1 MPDSDDEPKWE
12 LLPSEPARF
21 FDLPALFD
29 RTELKRRYHSYLRR
43 FKPEFF
49 PTEFQRIRA
58 AYEALDREL
67 RYRETQPLPTLDDA
81 SPPIRQTEA
90 DPAGTHS
97 LGSPD
102 RHTQPSGFGNL
113 LQLAPED
120 LHREL
125 TGKPWKTAQE
135 HLLLALLN
143 DARGSGEALD
153 FLVDLLAALNAAPRD
168 FNLHQLFREFLRGD
182 EARARCQEFLE
193 RIFAECPR
201 DFVFAATEPLWDELA
216 RQVPYPIFRTV
227 FNECLDRVRDLEQ
240 SGRIVLE
247 IHLAKRLLFHVQ
259 TGWLT
264 ETLDRLTQADVNW
277 PGWFDQEL
285 WMIERLSDYCR
296 VRHSFLNGDPLR
308 TQLDEMIRAYC
319 EDTPNFDHLYLNFQ
333 AKLARDFDSL
343 AAAFPIAPDST
354 VEVAWQAWN
363 CLCDDVAGRFR
374 NDAPVPIEIAL
385 QALSFLPA
393 QLHAAGRPHLFPGKQ
408 WGIEEYILFGG
419 CVHFI
424 WAMLFHVQFLFRQ
437 GTGTA
442 VFWGLLGLLIGI
454 PAQAV
459 VGEVLTFVS
468 SWFSRRVYCR
478 RLRPVL
484 LAYVRQFPIPV
495 ALVAQQLTQY
505 ELGARRTERLVSH
518 VGEDVALRM
527 YATAIRLT
535 S

>member
-1 MPDSDDEPKWE
+1 MADSDEDPKWE

-21 FDLPALFD
+21 FDLPVLFD

-81 SPPIRQTEA
+81 SPPNRQAEA
-90 DPAGTHS
+90 DLAGTRP

-102 RHTQPSGFGNL
+102 RHTPPSGFSNL
-113 LQLAPED
+113 LEMAPEE

-125 TGKPWKTAQE
+125 AGKPWKSAQE

-153 FLVDLLAALNAAPRD
+153 FLADLLAGLIAAPRD
-168 FNLHQLFREFLRGD
+168 SNLHQLLREFLRGD
-182 EARARCQEFLE
+182 EARTRCQEFLE
-193 RIFAECPR
+193 RIFADCPR

-216 RQVPYPIFRTV
+216 RQVPYAKFRTV
-227 FNECLDRVRDLEQ
+227 FNECFDRVRDPER

-259 TGWLT
+259 PGFEN
-264 ETLDRLTQADVNW
+264 ETLDRLTQADIYW
-277 PGWFDQEL
+277 PAWFDQEM

-319 EDTPNFDHLYLNFQ
+319 EDAPNFDHRYLNFQ
-333 AKLARDFDSL
+333 AKLARDFGAL
-343 AAAFPIAPDST
+343 AAAFPVAPDSN
-354 VEVAWQAWN
+354 VDVAWQAWN
-363 CLCDDVAGRFR
+363 CLCDDVEGRFR
-374 NDAPVPIEIAL
+374 SDPPVPYEIAL

-393 QLHAAGRPHLFPGKQ
+393 QLHAAGRPRLFPGKQ
-408 WGIEEYILFGG
+408 WEIDEYILFGG

-424 WAMLFHVQFLFRQ
+424 WAILLVVSFYFKQ

-442 VFWGLLGLLIGI
+442 VLWGLLGLLLGI

-459 VGEVLTFVS
+459 VGEMLTFVS

-495 ALVAQQLTQY
+495 ALVSQQLMQY
-505 ELGARRTERLVSH
+505 ELGGGRTESLVRH
-518 VGEDVALRM
+518 VGDDVALRM
-527 YATAIRLT
+527 YATAVRLT